1 MSRDIPA
8 GLQANLDDNVIYPF
22 FAVEL
27 LFDGNPIRTWTGN
40 GIITYEGNDFTGSG
54 SLLSISSVEETS
66 EISVRGANL
75 SLSGIPSDF
84 LALALGTPY
93 QGRICKIYFGLTTR
107 GNSVYSANDIEPP
120 LVADFSLGYYQI
132 EVPYPHTLTPIF
144 TGYMDQMNI
153 SEEAD
158 TCSIELKVEN
168 KLIDLERARV
178 SRFTSGYQK
187 SIYPGDLGLDFVE
200 SLQDR
205 PIAWGK
211 KIEKADR
218 VSAIKSLF

>member
-8 GLQANLDDNVIYPF
+8 GLQANLDDDVIYPF

-27 LFDGNPIRTWTGN
+27 LFDAAPIRTWTGN

-54 SLLSISSVEETS
+54 NLLSVSSVEETS

-75 SLSGIPSDF
+75 SLSGIPSSF

-93 QGRICKIYFGLTTR
+93 QGRICKIY
-107 GNSVYSANDIEPP
+107 
-120 LVADFSLGYYQI
+120 LGMSDKTLDTYN
-132 EVPYPHTLTPIF
+132 LTPIF

-187 SIYPGDLGLDFVE
+187 SVYPDDLGLDFVE

-211 KIEKADR
+211 KIEGGK
-218 VSAIKSLF
+218 KSSFEFLS